1 LGIFNDNDPYGPGGA
16 VAAIAAYLASNPTVS
31 GQNLSGLLQAA
42 GIPWKTYQ
50 EDTNLLNT
58 AGGNFNQGGTIT
70 NTPITDPSQLTVPLV
85 SFSGTAA
92 TPPSKTATQ
101 TITVTNLLSSTISG
115 PINIALD
122 DLTPGVTLI
131 NSNGSSNEQE
141 ESPYITVVDSNSSLA
156 AGDSASVTLQLKVP
170 DLDGFAYDVRE
181 VFQQ

>member
-1 LGIFNDNDPYGPGGA
+1 MRPLTKPNA
-16 VAAIAAYLASNPTVS
+16 VKSARTLIAASTCLAASLMS
-31 GQNLSGLLQAA
+31 GVTLFADDAEWFFDGHH
-42 GIPWKTYQ
+42 
-50 EDTNLLNT
+50 
-58 AGGNFNQGGTIT
+58 
-70 NTPITDPSQLTVPLV
+70 
-85 SFSGTAA
+85 FS
-92 TPPSKTATQ
+92 
-101 TITVTNLLSSTISG
+101 
-115 PINIALD
+115 IALD